1 MYGRHFVGRNH
12 KNFYARE
19 GKLGPIVFSHMI
31 DSDVSCDPLIRMI
44 LRYDFYPFLIIL
56 AISAHFIFPLLSFTP
71 LLSSSPHL
79 LILISLTSPFP
90 SSFSYPYSFLYSS
103 SSHSQS
109 YLPHFHR
116 PSHTNAHS
124 YTPPHSLTLSFCS
137 KCLPSIHYFFFH
149 TGPKMELY
157 IKYILLLSS
166 QESWSPKNI

>member
-56 AISAHFIFPLLSFTP
+56 ALSAHFIFPLLSFTP
-71 LLSSSPHL
+71 LLSSFPHL
-79 LILISLTSPFP
+79 LVLISLTSPFP

-103 SSHSQS
+103 SLYSQS
-109 YLPHFHR
+109 YLPHSHHT
-116 PSHTNAHS
+116 SHTHTHS
-124 YTPPHSLTLSFCS
+124 YTPPHHIHSLTSPIPLLYLSVLSVFH
-137 KCLPSIHYFFFH
+137 PSI
-149 TGPKMELY
+149 
-157 IKYILLLSS
+157 ISS
-166 QESWSPKNI
+166 FTQDRKWNSI